1 MSNPEDV
8 MFSPAVKAEQMRL
21 GSRTLFEDRD
31 WKTEITDDLRQF
43 LGVIDTFFFATASA
57 DGQPYIQHRGG
68 PPGFLKTIGSHTLAF
83 ADFAGNR
90 QYITLGHLKENDRA
104 HIFILHF
111 ATRQRVKLWGRA
123 RVVEG
128 DLELMERLVDP
139 RYKAKPERAIVFTLE
154 AWDVNC
160 QQHIIPRYSEAEIAP
175 AVDRLGE
182 RIKELEEE
190 VARLK
195 GAPEASTLSSS
206 SGARDLPAASKVPR
220 YARGDR
226 HISARHA
233 PCFLGFPKGEPDMTK
248 PKAIALN
255 RRTILAA
262 AGRRHRRARRAAHPA
277 RRRARSSWSAV
288 PPATRTSSRRS
299 SRRWS
304 RRSTA
309 ARSSMRARA
318 RWSISRR
325 CRRTRTSNISR
336 SSRWTIPS

>member
-1 MSNPEDV
+1 MDAEHTYSSDV
-8 MFSPAVKAEQMRL
+8 ALTPSVKAVQARR
-21 GSRTLFEDRD
+21 GSRKVFAHREEAGGWPTQTTPELAAFIAEQ
-31 WKTEITDDLRQF
+31 TSVF
-43 LGVIDTFFFATASA
+43 LATANKE
-57 DGQPYIQHRGG
+57 GQPYIQHRGG
-68 PPGFLKTIGSHTLAF
+68 PPGFLKTIGTNTLAF

-195 GAPEASTLSSS
+195 
-206 SGARDLPAASKVPR
+206 ARD
-220 YARGDR
+220 
-226 HISARHA
+226 
-233 PCFLGFPKGEPDMTK
+233 
-248 PKAIALN
+248 
-255 RRTILAA
+255 
-262 AGRRHRRARRAAHPA
+262 
-277 RRRARSSWSAV
+277 
-288 PPATRTSSRRS
+288 
-299 SRRWS
+299 
-304 RRSTA
+304 
-309 ARSSMRARA
+309 
-318 RWSISRR
+318 
-325 CRRTRTSNISR
+325 
-336 SSRWTIPS
+336 